1 MTPLD
6 KKTIISWMPVVA
18 IIAIV
23 AGLFY
28 SVSYSV
34 AVGDVALIGFLLGS
48 AGRAIFPFYRKWK
61 ENEEELLFNYAYLM
75 PIAMTVAVSMVA
87 YVGGFISYIIPVDSP
102 VWVVYLGALFFAYGG
117 IAALDGFK
125 KWTAFLD
132 SIWQHAQAVKEPLL
146 VIPTLIEV
154 PAEEETEETPSR
166 EDLTPPVVGPDGEE

>member
-6 KKTIISWMPVVA
+6 KKTIISWMPVIA
-18 IIAIV
+18 LAAIV
-23 AGLFY
+23 AGLIY
-28 SVSYSV
+28 SVTASISI
-34 AVGDVALIGFLLGS
+34 GDVALIGFLLGS

-75 PIAMTVAVSMVA
+75 PVAVTVAVSIVA
-87 YVGGFISYIIPVDSP
+87 YLGNFLNFEIPVGSP

-132 SIWQHAQAVKEPLL
+132 SIWQHAQAIKEPLL

-154 PAEEETEETPSR
+154 PAEEETPSR
-166 EDLTPPVVGPDGEE
+166 EDLTPPVVDPNGGE